1 MGLLNLCTNR
11 ETKISHIACFVLFFL
26 SIIQVLILDSRA
38 YLTNY
43 KTHIELQPRLGPSTG
58 HSFCS
63 KPKLNANC
71 YIHIDNS
78 QSKQPFYT
86 KCGREQAQKW
96 S

>member
-43 KTHIELQPRLGPSTG
+43 KTHIELKTLD
-58 HSFCS
+58 
-63 KPKLNANC
+63 LVLALD
-71 YIHIDNS
+71 IHFVPN
-78 QSKQPFYT
+78 QS
-86 KCGREQAQKW
+86 
-96 S
+96 